1 MAGMNIH
8 DWAQYQGN
16 TVDGTTTI
24 QLPAG
29 AHQPFQPP
37 VPQYAWGQLPF
48 NPYQHRPTLTDYD
61 IELMALCI
69 ANKHPQ
75 IEGEACCFCMK
86 KRLEKG
92 ISKD

>member
-1 MAGMNIH
+1 MDGTINF
-8 DWAQYQGN
+8 DELRAQYQGN
-16 TVDGTTTI
+16 TTGGNTTI
-24 QLPAG
+24 QLPAI
-29 AHQPFQPP
+29 
-37 VPQYAWGQLPF
+37 VPQPAWGQMPF

-75 IEGEACCFCMK
+75 IEGEVCCFCMK